1 MKMGSQRTSRELPP
15 RGEEKPFQTTAER
28 VIAGIQEAHSSLRP
42 GLLETVHEEALAHE
56 FQLQG
61 LRFPRQKKAKLS
73 SKGMNTG
80 WHRVDF
86 LAEDEGVVELKSV
99 EKVHG
104 IHEAQLMAYLRSL
117 DTRAGLPV
125 NMKMVRLSEGIK
137 KMVP

>member
-15 RGEEKPFQTTAER
+15 RGEEKPFKATAER

-61 LRFPRQKKAKLS
+61 LRFLRPKEAKLS
-73 SKGMNTG
+73 CKGMNIG

-86 LAEDEGVVELKSV
+86 LVEEEVVGELKSV
-99 EKVHG
+99 EKIHG
-104 IHEAQLMAYLRSL
+104 IQRGPTDGLSSIFGQEGGAAGQHEWGA
-117 DTRAGLPV
+117 V
-125 NMKMVRLSEGIK
+125 VRGNQ
-137 KMVP
+137 